1 MNEEQARALGTFL
14 REHRTALG
22 LSTRAVAAE
31 SGVDMATIVRLEQ
44 GAFAEPKPD
53 TLRGVA
59 EALGVSLADVFALAD
74 YVIPDELPTFQ
85 PYLRSKYRDLPA
97 PAVEEL
103 ERSFRRI
110 AKRHGYDPDGPAA
123 GEDEIPEPSPTSSRS
138 LKKKGGDHDTSNTSP
153 PRGRRRS

>member
-1 MNEEQARALGTFL
+1 MNEKQARALGAFL
-14 REHRTALG
+14 REHRTTLG

-74 YVIPDELPTFQ
+74 YTVPTELPAFN
-85 PYLRSKYRDLPA
+85 PYLRNKYRDLPA

-110 AKRHGYDPDGPAA
+110 ARKHGYDPDGPAA
-123 GEDEIPEPSPTSSRS
+123 GEDELPEPSPTSRS
-138 LKKKGGDHDTSNTSP
+138 PETKGGDHDTNTSP
-153 PRGRRRS
+153 SRQRRRA